1 MKYENRIEFV
11 KTQKTKQAYILKL
24 FFVIYALTCS
34 VKCFICS
41 LLLCTS

>member
-1 MKYENRIEFV
+1 MKYVNRIEFV
-11 KTQKTKQAYILKL
+11 KTQKTKQANILKL

-41 LLLCTS
+41 LLLCTC